1 MILISDIF
9 QIVKMSESEGNKE
22 KPELRP
28 MFCEVG
34 PVTRAD
40 GSCML
45 SSGDT
50 TGMYHEYL

>member
-1 MILISDIF
+1 ML
-9 QIVKMSESEGNKE
+9 ESEGNKE
-22 KPELRP
+22 RPELRP

-40 GSCML
+40 GSCRL

-50 TGMYHEYL
+50 TGMFHEYS

>member
-1 MILISDIF
+1 MGENEKS
-9 QIVKMSESEGNKE
+9 KE

-34 PVTRAD
+34 PITRAD

-45 SSGDT
+45 STGDT
-50 TGMYHEYL
+50 TGTISIFL